1 MKELKE
7 KAQALIDKYSPE
19 FAAKGLKIMLSKR
32 YFESEVGERTGSHEF
47 GPIFLIFHLI
57 DRACDRKEEKEKGY
71 NYERNRYHYF
81 VLTVCPIEK
90 SALHREDCRE
100 YAFTLKKVQR
110 VHIGQEPRRVSYN
123 EDKILSKIE
132 KRILRILKKAEHSSP
147 ETVCKNTILDAF
159 RYSMHSKYKYKDRFL
174 GKERFSWEMIFISVF
189 CVLVFGSLF
198 IAWIIS
204 K

>member
-7 KAQALIDKYSPE
+7 KAQALIDQYSPE
-19 FAAKGLKIMLSKR
+19 LADKGLKILLSKR
-32 YFESEVGERTGSHEF
+32 YFESEVGERSGMH
-47 GPIFLIFHLI
+47 GVGAIFNSI
-57 DRACDRKEEKEKGY
+57 DRARDHKEEKEKGY

-90 SALHREDCRE
+90 SALRRENCRE
-100 YAFTLKKVQR
+100 YAFTLKKVER
-110 VHIGQEPRRVSYN
+110 AHIGQEPRRVNYN

-132 KRILRILKKAEHSSP
+132 KRILKILKKAEHSLP
-147 ETVCKNTILDAF
+147 ETVCRNNILDAF
-159 RYSMHSKYKYKDRFL
+159 RYSVHHKYEYKDRFL
-174 GKERFSWEMIFISVF
+174 GKERFSWEMIFLSLF

-198 IAWIIS
+198 VTWLIS

>member
-19 FAAKGLKIMLSKR
+19 FATKGLKIMFSKR
-32 YFESEVGERTGSHEF
+32 YFESEVGERPGSH
-47 GPIFLIFHLI
+47 GVGAIFNSI
-57 DRACDRKEEKEKGY
+57 DRARDHKEEKEKGY

-81 VLTVCPIEK
+81 VLTVCPMEK
-90 SALHREDCRE
+90 NALRREDCRE
-100 YAFTLKKVQR
+100 YVFTIKKVER
-110 VHIGQEPRRVSYN
+110 AHIGQEPRRVSYN

-132 KRILRILKKAEHSSP
+132 KRILKILKKSAKASP
-147 ETVCKNTILDAF
+147 QKVCKNTILDAF
-159 RYSMHSKYKYKDRFL
+159 RYSMHPKYEYKDRFL
-174 GKERFSWEMIFISVF
+174 GKECLSWEMIFISVF

-198 IAWIIS
+198 IVWLIT